1 MEHQDQDREQ
11 DNSEEVMEIPTQNLE
26 GESNALD
33 PQTLENLAAFLTGDN
48 SESKQENEHEHE
60 HEHEHDDERNRS
72 EEKEE

>member
-1 MEHQDQDREQ
+1 MEDQAQDREQ
-11 DNSEEVMEIPTQNLE
+11 DHSEDVMEIPAQNPE

-48 SESKQENEHEHE
+48 SESKQENEHEH
-60 HEHEHDDERNRS
+60 DDERNRS